1 MKRLIISLAVVAI
14 LISLIFSVGPFFII
28 EEGQQ
33 AVVVRFGQIVNTV
46 SNAGL
51 HFRIPFIDIVNR
63 FPNRILSWDG
73 APSRIPTL
81 ENQFIWIDTT
91 ARWRIVDV
99 AKFYA
104 SVNTLETAFSRL
116 DDVIESAVRT
126 VIARNLIHEAVRNS
140 NLINELSNAGLVQAF
155 NIGEVSSDITGQ
167 GAADGEAQT
176 DGEGTGETVV
186 EEESLFFG
194 RSALDEL
201 ADLVVENE
209 DQEAVVKGRN
219 VLSEEM
225 LLSVAEVVP
234 DFGIE
239 VIDVVIRQI
248 RYSDDLTESVY
259 DRMVSERNR
268 IAQAYRSYGEGR
280 KQEIIGQLDREKNR
294 ILSEAYEE
302 AQRISGRADADAARL
317 YAASYSRSPSFFR
330 FWRATE
336 SYRTTLPEFDKV
348 ISTDLDY
355 FQYLHSATGQ

>member
-1 MKRLIISLAVVAI
+1 MKKLVISIVVVI
-14 LISLIFSVGPFFII
+14 VLISLIFSVGPFFIV
-28 EEGQQ
+28 EEGEQ

-51 HFRIPFIDIVNR
+51 HFRIPFIDLVNR
-63 FPNRILSWDG
+63 FPNKILSWDG

-91 ARWRIVDV
+91 ARWRINDI

-116 DDVIESAVRT
+116 DDVIESAVRN

-140 NLINELSNAGLVQAF
+140 NFINELAIDSITQTFNVGDLADNAEADEAVESS
-155 NIGEVSSDITGQ
+155 EVV
-167 GAADGEAQT
+167 A
-176 DGEGTGETVV
+176 

-194 RSALDEL
+194 RSALEEL
-201 ADLVVENE
+201 ASLVVASE
-209 DQEAVVKGRN
+209 DQERVERGRN
-219 VLSEEM
+219 LLSEDM
-225 LLSVAEVVP
+225 LESVAEVVP

-280 KQEIIGQLDREKNR
+280 RQEIIGQLEREKNSV
-294 ILSEAYEE
+294 LSEAYEE
-302 AQRISGRADADAARL
+302 AQRISGVADADAARL
-317 YAASYSRSPSFFR
+317 YAAAYSRSPSFFR
-330 FWRATE
+330 FWRATQ
-336 SYRTTLPEFDKV
+336 SYRAILPGFNKI

-355 FQYLHSATGQ
+355 FRYLHSETGQ